1 MKLEI
6 KMVECVHRTWM
17 PPLPV
22 KDILVTILGQEKKY
36 VCFRSTDRP

>member
-6 KMVECVHRTWM
+6 KMVECVHRT
-17 PPLPV
+17 LPV

-36 VCFRSTDRP
+36 VCFRSTDQP